1 MPPTRIVALFAVDA
15 DAAARLAVSFVA
27 GLSAV
32 VAPAALRFEHLRH
45 ELERV
50 ALATDVHAAAVA
62 RELGVEAVDRG
73 ETARLGSERPRPK
86 DGRA

>member
-15 DAAARLAVSFVA
+15 DAAARLAVSFVG

-32 VAPAALRFEHLRH
+32 VAPAALRFERLRY

-50 ALATDVHAAAVA
+50 ALDTDLHAAAVA
-62 RELGVEAVDRG
+62 RELDRQAVDRG
-73 ETARLGSERPRPK
+73 ETARLGSDRPRLK